1 MPISYAC
8 LTSLKTMLQ
17 NYKKT
22 GSSDMHYQDLL
33 ALLHKIG
40 RSPHKLKAYADS
52 DMLLLLWNSASQ
64 IEHAPQFKACVD
76 AFLVDYQARTH
87 ALESF
92 VDNKGKPVSGDEFWR
107 EENQWLPP
115 EIPSALT
122 LELKAVI
129 AERERR
135 LRGGGEGAPKTQ
147 PANKAEFGLNMK

>member
-8 LTSLKTMLQ
+8 LTSLKAMLQ

-22 GSSDMHYQDLL
+22 GSSDTHYQDLL
-33 ALLHKIG
+33 ALLHKTC
-40 RSPHKLKAYADS
+40 RSSHKLKSCADS
-52 DMLLLLWNSASQ
+52 DILLLLCNSASH
-64 IEHAPQFKACVD
+64 IEDAPQFKSCVE
-76 AFLVDYQARTH
+76 AFLVDYQARTN

-92 VDNKGKPVSGDEFWR
+92 VDNKGRPIASDEFWK
-107 EENQWLPP
+107 EENPWLPP

-135 LRGGGEGAPKTQ
+135 LRGGGGGAFKSLN
-147 PANKAEFGLNMK
+147 ANKTEVGFNMK

>member
-22 GSSDMHYQDLL
+22 GSSDTHYQDLL
-33 ALLHKIG
+33 ALLHKIC
-40 RSPHKLKAYADS
+40 RSPHKLKVYADS
-52 DMLLLLWNSASQ
+52 DMLLLMLNSASQ
-64 IEHAPQFKACVD
+64 IGYAPQFKACVE
-76 AFLVDYQARTH
+76 AFLVDYQTRTN

-92 VDNKGKPVSGDEFWR
+92 VDDKGKPVSSDDFWK

-147 PANKAEFGLNMK
+147 PVNKVEFGLNMK